1 MTDKPQTI
9 RPRRIRYQ
17 LDGRSG
23 ATNSRE
29 DMDNPL
35 SANFVP
41 PDERGSMGSARWFA
55 LHTKKFKDRGQA
67 ELDG

>member
-1 MTDKPQTI
+1 
-9 RPRRIRYQ
+9 
-17 LDGRSG
+17 
-23 ATNSRE
+23 
-29 DMDNPL
+29 MDNPL

-41 PDERGSMGSARWFA
+41 PDERGAMGSARWFA

>member
-1 MTDKPQTI
+1 
-9 RPRRIRYQ
+9 

-23 ATNSRE
+23 STNSRE